1 MKSKKLVLCALFA
14 ALIAVCS
21 QILIPISAIPINL
34 ALFAVWM
41 CGAILGGFYG
51 SIAVITYIALGAIG
65 IPVFTNFRGGIG
77 VLAGPTG
84 GYIVGYLVGVLL
96 CGALIGRFSKSFW
109 MYPLAMT
116 FGCISCY
123 AFGTLWYMILTHT
136 GILPA
141 LSMCVL
147 PYLPGDAIKI
157 LLASTLSYKLNT
169 KLKSWI

>member
-41 CGAILGGFYG
+41 CGAVLGWLYG

-96 CGALIGRFSKSFW
+96 CGALIGRFSKTFW
-109 MYPLAMT
+109 MYPVAMT
-116 FGCISCY
+116 LGCIVCY

-136 GILPA
+136 GLISA
-141 LSMCVL
+141 LTMCVL
-147 PYLPGDAIKI
+147 PYLPGDVIKI
-157 LLASTLSYKLNT
+157 ILASLISYKLNT